1 MKVLVLI
8 IIGFLIVGCGKK
20 QSTITS
26 ENNNPSVNKEAKSD
40 VDALADRIVEH
51 NKVRRKVYVDILKD
65 KRIWSDKVFIEIG
78 EKFPAAIEEMIKAP
92 TGQIDMKSYII
103 KLELNL
109 ADEWS
114 EAEIETELD
123 DFGNYI
129 VRSKSSEKFAVV
141 SPLYIDYI
149 NARFPES
156 KFLAKN
162 STSPVVVTIDGEI
175 CAAIMPLRKRD

>member
-1 MKVLVLI
+1 MKVLILI
-8 IIGFLIVGCGKK
+8 IIIFLVVGCGKR

-26 ENNNPSVNKEAKSD
+26 ENSNPYANKEAKSD

-65 KRIWSDKVFIEIG
+65 KRIWSDKAFIEIG

-92 TGQIDMKSYII
+92 TGQVDMKSYII

-114 EAEIETELD
+114 EAETELD
-123 DFGNYI
+123 NFGNYI
-129 VRSKSSEKFAVV
+129 VRSKSSGKFVVV
-141 SPLYIDYI
+141 SQLYIDYI

>member
-1 MKVLVLI
+1 
-8 IIGFLIVGCGKK
+8 
-20 QSTITS
+20 
-26 ENNNPSVNKEAKSD
+26 
-40 VDALADRIVEH
+40 
-51 NKVRRKVYVDILKD
+51 
-65 KRIWSDKVFIEIG
+65 
-78 EKFPAAIEEMIKAP
+78 
-92 TGQIDMKSYII
+92 GQIDMKSYII